1 VNVVSPLLTP
11 DNASELGFTYDPINK
26 NFTIDN
32 IYTLCV
38 TRDTGY
44 APNGKKDGTGDKI

>member
-1 VNVVSPLLTP
+1 MNVVSPLLTP
-11 DNASELGFTYDPINK
+11 DNAAKLGFTYDPINK

-38 TRDTGY
+38 TRDEDY
-44 APNGKKDGTGDKI
+44 APNGKKHGTGDKI